1 MIMTFLEAAQDMF
14 SSIMDKSDFSET
26 SENLLTLKKEL
37 AEEYIKKMEKEK
49 SDLFLSIGRDSV
61 VDYLMDEGFTDGIHD
76 AVVEQALNS
85 LSWLSWDL
93 KNFREKLNN
102 AATEQEIADLKNQ
115 ILTPSIESESQF
127 QESESTPQDPDLTS
141 EKESSTLEAA
151 NSGETEKSDTRVIS
165 SSEKKENLWNIEG
178 FDAAKI
184 QSSPFR
190 KNPKTGVTL
199 CAATAKFNAQQFW
212 LTFPSG
218 NAWDA
223 STTKPTE
230 KEYQSSLPASK
241 IEERPKRNWSP
252 LSISDFDAM
261 KGVNV
266 ADIFPDSK
274 SGYGHRAVAFR
285 DKNGERMV
293 LDPYIKVAWIA
304 STEPKKLEEYMKST
318 KVFKSHFY
326 AVG

>member
-1 MIMTFLEAAQDMF
+1 MTFLEAAKNVF
-14 SSIMDKSDFSET
+14 SSIIDKADVSET
-26 SENLLTLKKEL
+26 SENLLVLKKEL

-61 VDYLMDEGFTDGIHD
+61 VDYLVDEGFTDGIHD

-178 FDAAKI
+178 FDATKI

-223 STTKPTE
+223 STAKPTE
-230 KEYQSSLPASK
+230 KEYQTSLPASK
-241 IEERPKRNWSP
+241 IGEKPNRNWTP

-285 DKNGERMV
+285 DKNGEWMV
-293 LDPYIKVAWIA
+293 LDPYIKVPWTT
-304 STEPKKLEEYMKST
+304 STAPKKLEEYMKST

>member
-49 SDLFLSIGRDSV
+49 SDIFLSIGRDSV
-61 VDYLMDEGFTDGIHD
+61 VDYLVDEGFTDGIHD
-76 AVVEQALNS
+76 VVVEQALNS

-151 NSGETEKSDTRVIS
+151 NSEETEKSDTRVIS

-178 FDAAKI
+178 FDATKI

>member
-49 SDLFLSIGRDSV
+49 SDIFLSIGRDSV

-178 FDAAKI
+178 FDATKI

>member
-1 MIMTFLEAAQDMF
+1 MTFLEAAQDMF

-49 SDLFLSIGRDSV
+49 SDIFLSIGRDSV
-61 VDYLMDEGFTDGIHD
+61 VDYLVDEGFTDGIHD
-76 AVVEQALNS
+76 VVVEQALNS

-151 NSGETEKSDTRVIS
+151 NSEETEKSDTRVIS

-178 FDAAKI
+178 FDATKI

>member
-1 MIMTFLEAAQDMF
+1 MTFLEAAQDMF

-127 QESESTPQDPDLTS
+127 QESESTPQDSDLTS

-151 NSGETEKSDTRVIS
+151 NSEETEKSDTRAIS

-178 FDAAKI
+178 FDATKI

-190 KNPKTGVTL
+190 RNPKTGVTL

>member
-1 MIMTFLEAAQDMF
+1 MTFLEAAQDMF

-178 FDAAKI
+178 FDATKI

-241 IEERPKRNWSP
+241 IEERPKRNWYP